1 MLELNPVSIECQ
13 IPTAAHRISHKTAW
27 LQQHSTSTATGSACA
42 NCTKP
47 GAISSSDVI
56 NLSVNPMNWITEKGH
71 GDVVCFQREEKVP
84 GTGLRPA
91 KI

>member
-1 MLELNPVSIECQ
+1 MAPATLHINRYWLSMCELHE
-13 IPTAAHRISHKTAW
+13 
-27 LQQHSTSTATGSACA
+27 
-42 NCTKP
+42 P
-47 GAISSSDVI
+47 GAISSSGVI